1 MHVSSIFSIFAEQKI
16 QNTMKK
22 IFIFIAAIA
31 MLSACSSNSQYQ
43 QTKQAD
49 INALTKVAAFKMPK
63 VTVPSF
69 PDRTFN
75 VLNYGADATGQSLCS
90 AAIQAAIDAC
100 TEAGG
105 GTVII
110 PDGVYL
116 TGPIV
121 LKSNVRL
128 YTTRNAFVLFSH
140 DFKLYPIYDA
150 SFEGVNTKRCQSPLS
165 ARDAENIAI
174 TGEGTFNGSG
184 DYWRPLKKSKVTGN
198 QWKNQLKKGGVL
210 SDDGNIWYPDEG
222 SKYAISLCK
231 DQNVPEPETPENFD
245 WETIHS
251 FLRPVMLHFI
261 GCKNILL
268 EGVCFE
274 NSPAWNLHPFMCEN
288 LILRNLTVRNPWYSQ
303 NGDGVDVES
312 CKNVVIDHCSFDVG
326 DDAICMKSGKN
337 EDGRRRGIPT
347 ENVVVN
353 GCTVYHGHGGFVV
366 GSEMSGGIKNI
377 DVNDCLFLGTDVGLR
392 FKSTRGRG
400 GMVEDIYIRNINMWA
415 IPNEAL
421 LFDLFYGGKG
431 AGEETEEEIAAR
443 MNAEAPPV
451 SEETPGFRNIYIE
464 DVLAKDVK
472 TAIYFN
478 GLPEMKIQNV
488 NLKNITMSGERGA
501 IIRQTNGLTVENV
514 NIISKGEAWTI
525 APTVENVNFK

>member
-1 MHVSSIFSIFAEQKI
+1 MRKI
-16 QNTMKK
+16 LCFVAL
-22 IFIFIAAIA
+22 ICLLAACNR
-31 MLSACSSNSQYQ
+31 STYQ
-43 QTKQAD
+43 LTKQEE
-49 INALTKVAAFKMPK
+49 INQMINTAAFQMPK
-63 VTVPSF
+63 MAVPTF

-75 VLNYGADATGQSLCS
+75 ILDFGADPTGQSLCS
-90 AAIQAAIDAC
+90 ASIQAAIDAC
-100 TEAGG
+100 TNAGG

-110 PDGVYL
+110 PDGVFL

-128 YTTRNAFVLFSH
+128 YTKRNAFVLFSH
-140 DFKLYPIYDA
+140 DFSLYPIYDA
-150 SFEGVNTKRCQSPLS
+150 SFEGVETKRCQSPLS
-165 ARDAENIAI
+165 ALNAENIAI
-174 TGEGTFNGSG
+174 TGQGTFNGSG
-184 DYWRPLKKSKVTGN
+184 DWWRPLKRSKVTDG

-210 SDDGNIWYPDEG
+210 SDDEKIWYPDEG
-222 SKYAISLCK
+222 SKLAVAMCK
-231 DQNVPEPETPENFD
+231 DQNVPEPEGGPDFD

-251 FLRPVMLHFI
+251 FLRPVMLHFV
-261 GCKNILL
+261 GCKNVLL

-274 NSPAWNLHPFMCEN
+274 NSPAWNLHPLMCEN

-312 CKNVVIDHCSFDVG
+312 CKNVIIDNCSFDVG

-337 EDGRRRGIPT
+337 EDGRRRGIPS
-347 ENVVVN
+347 ENIIIN

-377 DVNDCLFLGTDVGLR
+377 DIHNCLFLGTDVGLR

-400 GMVEDIYIRNINMWA
+400 GVVENIYISDINMWG

-443 MNAEAPPV
+443 MNANVPPV
-451 SEETPGFRNIYIE
+451 SEETPQFKDIYIQ
-464 DVLAKDVK
+464 DVIATEVK
-472 TAIYFN
+472 QAMYFN
-478 GLPEMKIQNV
+478 GLPEMKIKNV
-488 NLKNITMSGERGA
+488 NLKNIVMSGEKGA
-501 IIRQTNGLTVENV
+501 VIRQTNGLTVENV
-514 NIISKGEAWTI
+514 RIAAKGEAWVI
-525 APTVENVNFK
+525 APTVENVDFR